1 MQPEERTNIPT
12 GWAALRELAEVSGRG
27 LSPRIIDACWRL
39 LHTGLAVEQEEP
51 GRLTPEYG
59 KDEYLLVVDRYGQP
73 EGRSAEIVAA
83 WRACYFA
90 NRQFGMWF
98 REATLEERPVLL
110 AARWLCHLAGLRHQT
125 VEIFID
131 PPEAAPPKVDTPQAA
146 HTLVQVRGM
155 DKVDAP
161 GAFDIP
167 CAGHVSGLDGIEQSL
182 EKELGEELNLR
193 LGDLDD
199 LRELARYISPARQG
213 CYLLDE
219 EYRYLYRAML
229 KPGAVGQIRFSD
241 GEVGALALFNMVE
254 LRRYCQRFPERAASG
269 LSDALGYY
277 R

>member
-1 MQPEERTNIPT
+1 MQTEEPT
-12 GWAALRELAEVSGRG
+12 KLPAGWAALRELAEISGRG
-27 LSPRIIDACWRL
+27 LSPQLIEACWRL
-39 LHTGLAVEQEEP
+39 LHTELAVEQEEP
-51 GRLTPEYG
+51 GRLTPEYA
-59 KDEYLLVVDRYGQP
+59 KDEYLLVVDRDGQP
-73 EGRSAEIVAA
+73 EGRTHEIIAA
-83 WRACYFA
+83 WRACYSA

-98 REATLEERPVLL
+98 REAILEGKPVLL

-131 PPEAAPPKVDTPQAA
+131 PPEVNMPQAA

-213 CYLLDE
+213 RYLLNE
-219 EYRYLYRAML
+219 EYRYLYRARL

-241 GEVGALALFNMVE
+241 GEVGALALFNVVE
-254 LRRYCQRFPERAASG
+254 LRRYCQRFPERTASG